1 MKWIYKFM
9 EVYVWLVLGLLCT
22 FGAGQNAYEGNRLT
36 AFGLFIMGFI
46 FLYVF
51 KRENNRD

>member
-1 MKWIYKFM
+1 MKWLYKFM

-22 FGAGQNAYEGNRLT
+22 FGAGQNAYEGNKLP
-36 AFGLFIMGFI
+36 AFGLFIMGFV

-51 KRENNRD
+51 KREKE